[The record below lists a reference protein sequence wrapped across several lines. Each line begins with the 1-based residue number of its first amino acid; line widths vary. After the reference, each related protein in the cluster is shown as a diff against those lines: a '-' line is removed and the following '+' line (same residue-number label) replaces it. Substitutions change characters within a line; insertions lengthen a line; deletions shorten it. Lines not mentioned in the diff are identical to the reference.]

1 MFFFYLQICSLSI
14 GRDAIGCAL
23 LGDRLMAVGG
33 YDGNHYLKT
42 VEEYDPE
49 SNEWTQVSLLTY
61 SRAGACVVAI
71 PNIIPPSAPMP
82 SSTV

>member
-1 MFFFYLQICSLSI
+1 MSI

-42 VEEYDPE
+42 AEEYDPE

>member
-1 MFFFYLQICSLSI
+1 MFSFQICSLSV

-23 LGDRLMAVGG
+23 LGDRLIAVGG
-33 YDGNHYLKT
+33 YDGHRYLKT

-49 SNEWTQVSLLTY
+49 LNEWSQVSPLTY
-61 SRAGACVVAI
+61 NRAGACVVTI
-71 PNIIPPSAPMP
+71 PNIIPPTPPIA